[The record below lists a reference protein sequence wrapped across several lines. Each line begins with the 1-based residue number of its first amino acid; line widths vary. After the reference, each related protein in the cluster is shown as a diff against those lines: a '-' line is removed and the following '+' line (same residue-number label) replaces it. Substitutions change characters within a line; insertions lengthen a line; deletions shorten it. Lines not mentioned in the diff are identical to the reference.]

1 LALVAGQLGALIGE
15 EQQSAL
21 DELTRSGG
29 VEGQLE
35 TNGML
40 VEG

>member
-21 DELTRSGG
+21 DELTRSG